1 MEGPRFVRCSSVD
14 GRWAAAALG
23 RCERGAVGVAV
34 SCPCESGFS
43 VPWAYTQECS
53 CWVVSWELCV
63 QRFEEPGS
71 TLAAPFYILTRL
83 GTLGRW
89 LKVSVWGGRRG
100 ASSPSSAPP

>member
-34 SCPCESGFS
+34 SCLCESGFS

-63 QRFEEPGS
+63 QRFEEPGNFHAGCTVLHPHAAGDS
-71 TLAAPFYILTRL
+71 WSLA
-83 GTLGRW
+83 
-89 LKVSVWGGRRG
+89 
-100 ASSPSSAPP
+100 